1 MVAHTQEFDSRFP
14 AVGLATKDESL
25 LLYNYARQFQGQ
37 DMLEIGCWIG
47 WSTLVL
53 AMGGVRLTVIDPVLG
68 ETAPGETCRQAIK
81 EAGLA
86 DSVKFIGGFSPQEV
100 TKLNAQGYTWSL
112 CFIDGNH
119 DGDAPLLD
127 AQEVVHSARENSMI
141 LFHDVIQPNVGD
153 ALLWLKREGWNV
165 GVHHTCWFLG
175 VAWRGTAKP
184 LTHSPDPKVDWERI
198 IRNDRPHLATLPRL

>member
-1 MVAHTQEFDSRFP
+1 MSTVRRAINAVRQPKRAWQWLFPHDYTSPNLTPVPEDVNRFFRHKRRGRSRNSILVLHTQEFDSRFP

-25 LLYNYARQFQGQ
+25 LLYNLCGQFQGQ

-127 AQEVVHSARENSMI
+127 AQEVVHSA
-141 LFHDVIQPNVGD
+141 
-153 ALLWLKREGWNV
+153 
-165 GVHHTCWFLG
+165 
-175 VAWRGTAKP
+175 
-184 LTHSPDPKVDWERI
+184 
-198 IRNDRPHLATLPRL
+198 